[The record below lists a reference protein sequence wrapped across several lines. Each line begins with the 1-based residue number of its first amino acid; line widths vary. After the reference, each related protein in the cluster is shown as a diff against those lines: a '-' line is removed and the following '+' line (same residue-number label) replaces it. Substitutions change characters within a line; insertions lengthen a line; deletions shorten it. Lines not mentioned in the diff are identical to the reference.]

1 MSRPGLL
8 KLPQPSAVPIAE
20 YFVVV
25 GSALAVLLL
34 VAGWSLP
41 LPPASFP
48 DQPEMIERAA
58 IRIRSERRW
67 PEKVVLDT
75 SKPTMTPP
83 VVMDLSA
90 AQSSVPLPS
99 DDAPGRSNLEAI
111 AQLKPDTPPV
121 ALDRPTS
128 QIKRGVAR
136 TARSKRA
143 ARGSFTHRRAR
154 AKTGGR
160 CCRFDR
166 GVARSNAVPSSRATS
181 LWPFE

>member
-1 MSRPGLL
+1 M
-8 KLPQPSAVPIAE
+8 
-20 YFVVV
+20 
-25 GSALAVLLL
+25 
-34 VAGWSLP
+34 
-41 LPPASFP
+41 
-48 DQPEMIERAA
+48 M
-58 IRIRSERRW
+58 
-67 PEKVVLDT
+67 
-75 SKPTMTPP
+75 PP

-111 AQLKPDTPPV
+111 AQLKPDTPPI
-121 ALDRPTS
+121 ARDRPTS

-143 ARGSFTHRRAR
+143 ARGSFTHRLAR